1 MTVNVTV
8 SVCECDL
15 SVSLL
20 TRIVG
25 MEYLSFNIKLLQFS
39 WGCTCG
45 WRLRMTHVY
54 MYRTYMYTV
63 HVTVVWFT
71 LREKERQTDR
81 QTDRQTAVLEFRFLK
96 STNQEN
102 KLKFSTDSRLSGI
115 HTEIFKTVTIQG
127 PTPSPTATVLVS
139 YNNSLTR
146 FSFHF

>member
-54 MYRTYMYTV
+54 MYRTYVYCACDSGLIYTQ
-63 HVTVVWFT
+63 
-71 LREKERQTDR
+71 REGETDR
-81 QTDRQTAVLEFRFLK
+81 QT
-96 STNQEN
+96 N
-102 KLKFSTDSRLSGI
+102 
-115 HTEIFKTVTIQG
+115 
-127 PTPSPTATVLVS
+127 
-139 YNNSLTR
+139 
-146 FSFHF
+146 